1 MSIYEAVTPIALR
14 QLLGEIN
21 TGASVLPD
29 FQRDFVWDPAA
40 TRDLLISIACEFPA
54 GSILRVRDTQNAFA
68 TRVFEGAPTD
78 VAQHT
83 FLILDG
89 QQRLTSLY
97 QAFFGTGDYR
107 FFISLNQIAD
117 DDDLTKEDSI
127 FYLRASRRGVLN
139 KESDIAVHASEKILP
154 LSVLFGRDGGFWKWA
169 SDVRKLLPDSEQN
182 DFEVQMRELHSR
194 WIENLESYSFP
205 VVTLGASA
213 STESLCTIFETLNKT
228 GVKLSVFELLTAR
241 FWRFGINLRE
251 KWEQALIDH
260 PLLEEY
266 EVDPYSVLQ
275 AVSLVSTTR
284 CQKRDVLNLTAQNMD
299 DFWEKVLINMSYGLE
314 IIRDDCKI
322 MSRKW
327 LPTPSMLGP
336 LAAILTNSDS
346 RRGVAVG
353 QRRKQVAKWIW
364 CSIFGQRYEAAANTR
379 AEKDVADMKK
389 WFAGESV
396 PESIS
401 QFRFDIE
408 LLKEVSSKS
417 SAVYKGVIC
426 LVLASGS
433 GARDFHNGS
442 LINQNMISTNY
453 VDDHHIFPSDFLKVQ
468 KGIEKKSLRDC
479 VLNRTL
485 IDRTTNQVISN
496 RAPSDYLTELQ
507 VGSTWEMTLGS
518 HLIPIGEN
526 SPLFADDYQRFL
538 QERSILIANEISKV
552 TAQ

>member
-1 MSIYEAVTPIALR
+1 M
-14 QLLGEIN
+14 
-21 TGASVLPD
+21 
-29 FQRDFVWDPAA
+29 
-40 TRDLLISIACEFPA
+40 
-54 GSILRVRDTQNAFA
+54 
-68 TRVFEGAPTD
+68 
-78 VAQHT
+78 
-83 FLILDG
+83 
-89 QQRLTSLY
+89 
-97 QAFFGTGDYR
+97 
-107 FFISLNQIAD
+107 
-117 DDDLTKEDSI
+117 
-127 FYLRASRRGVLN
+127 
-139 KESDIAVHASEKILP
+139 P
-154 LSVLFGRDGGFWKWA
+154 LSVLFGREGGFWKWA
-169 SDVRKLLPDSEQN
+169 SDVRKLLPDAEQN
-182 DFEVQMRELHSR
+182 QFESGMRDLHAK

-251 KWEQALIDH
+251 KWEAALDEYPI
-260 PLLEEY
+260 LNEY

-275 AVSLVSTTR
+275 TVSLVSGPAAR

-299 DFWEKVLINMSYGLE
+299 VNWEKVLKNMAYGLE

-336 LAAILTNSDS
+336 LAAILTISDT
-346 RRGVAVG
+346 RRGVVART
-353 QRRKQVAKWIW
+353 RRKQVTRWIW

-379 AEKDVADMKK
+379 AEKDVTDMKK
-389 WFAGESV
+389 WFADDEV

-417 SAVYKGVIC
+417 SSIYKGVIC
-426 LVLASGS
+426 LVMKSGT

-442 LINQNMISTNY
+442 LINQTMITTNY

-468 KGIEKKSLRDC
+468 KGIDKKSVRDC

-496 RAPSDYLTELQ
+496 RAPSEYFVELQ
-507 VGSTWEMTLGS
+507 AEPGWESTLAS
-518 HLIPIGEN
+518 HLIPTGSN
-526 SPLFADDYQRFL
+526 SPLLTDDYQRFL
-538 QERSILIANEISKV
+538 QERSNLISAEIKLA
-552 TAQ
+552 TGE